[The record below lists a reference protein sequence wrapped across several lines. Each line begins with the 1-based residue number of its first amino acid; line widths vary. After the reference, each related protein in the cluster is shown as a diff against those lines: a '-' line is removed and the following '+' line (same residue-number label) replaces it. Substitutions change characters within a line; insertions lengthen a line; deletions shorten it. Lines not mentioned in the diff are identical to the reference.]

1 MSELEEILE
10 LRALSERRFIS
21 QQLSVPPAGA
31 RGTYGGE
38 LVAHELE
45 EILELRA
52 LSERRFISQQLSVPP
67 AGARGTYGGE
77 LVAQSLLAGLHCV
90 GPAFVPCSLHSYFV
104 TGGDPSVLLEYQVED
119 LRKGRSFVHQEV
131 RAYQGSRLVCVT
143 IILWGVEKRAA
154 GAEPPHF
161 KSLEQ
166 LPSDSGWPRGTR
178 SLEQLPWELPEL
190 PPPRRL
196 LPQEHQ
202 RVHQEQR
209 LPMEYRFPED
219 MFEPKGPRDQLDYYV
234 RIRERITP
242 RSDKRYNYVAMA
254 YLSDLYFLFAARTLR
269 GKRLHDPA
277 LTTVSLDHTIH
288 FHAFPHVNSW
298 LYFQVRSPKSA
309 GGRSL
314 VLGEYF
320 DPETREIVASTTQEG
335 ATIYRSKL

>member
-1 MSELEEILE
+1 MGQETKMS
-10 LRALSERRFIS
+10 
-21 QQLSVPPAGA
+21 
-31 RGTYGGE
+31 
-38 LVAHELE
+38 ELE

-154 GAEPPHF
+154 GAESPHF

-166 LPSDSGWPRGTR
+166 LPS
-178 SLEQLPWELPEL
+178 ELHEL
-190 PPPRRL
+190 HPLQRL